1 MDLNPAL
8 MNITAQPNPV
18 PLRVLIVEDNPA
30 DAELMILRLNHEG
43 FHLDWQRV
51 ETEPDYLKALDTPRD
66 LILSDW
72 ILPQFSGQRALQLL
86 IERGLEVP
94 FILVSGGIGE
104 ETAVAVM
111 RQGAADYIKK
121 DRMDRLAQAVKNAL
135 EQKRLKDENKQAMQA
150 LSASEAKLRGL
161 FASMQ
166 EVVFIL
172 DREGVY
178 LEIGPTHPDLL
189 VRPAQELLGKRL
201 QDVFPADQAVEFSR
215 INQQVLDTQQTRY
228 IEYKLL
234 IQNRLVWFETS
245 ISPMSDQN
253 VIWVARDISER
264 KQAQA
269 QIQLQAA
276 ALAST
281 ANAIVIT
288 DRAGKIEWVN
298 PAYTA
303 LTGYS
308 PEEAVGQ
315 NPRILKSGKQDQ
327 LFYQQL
333 WQTILA
339 GQIWQGELV
348 NRRKDGSFYNEEQ
361 TISPLREADGQI
373 SKFIGIKQDIT
384 RRKQTEASLLA
395 LLQRQTQI
403 AALGHKL
410 ADTRDLTTICQI
422 SYRTL
427 KQMVDVAYFSI
438 ALMNADK
445 LSLQVVYTIQEDV
458 ELDPHTYPILDLA
471 NSQPSAIC
479 IRTIQ
484 GRKPIVST
492 NRAEIQNGPVS
503 SMGGKNGQEMRS
515 ACCLPMLAKDQVI
528 GLIGLQS
535 AQENAYTPEDL
546 EWLGIMA
553 NQIGLSIQNAMYYST
568 IQQRV
573 DELSAL
579 AVIDS
584 AVLSHFEP
592 QKMHAII
599 LEQVIIRLK
608 VDAAVL
614 FLFQPKNK
622 MLECVSEVG
631 YHDPEIL
638 QLRLRLGESLAGKAA
653 LDRQLLHLNLDDP
666 KNASLLKKTSLL
678 EDFKDYYGVPL
689 VADGQLIGVL
699 EVLHRSR
706 LTPNE
711 DWQHFLETLANQTAI
726 ALNTT
731 RLYDY
736 VQDSHN
742 ELLNA
747 YDLTIEG
754 WSKAMDLRD
763 KETENHTRRVTEMTQ
778 RLAQRFGIGEDQMVH
793 LRRGALLHDIGKLGI
808 PDQILLKPGGLTEEE
823 IKIMQSHPQ
832 LAYEMIFPIEYLRPA
847 LDIPYCHHEK
857 WDGTGYPRGLKGEE
871 IPFAARLFAVVDV
884 YDALT
889 SDRPYR
895 AAWSKEKALQYISEQ
910 SGKHF
915 DPRVVDAFLSLL
927 QTGELHLPV

>member
-8 MNITAQPNPV
+8 MNTTAQPNPV

-121 DRMDRLAQAVKNAL
+121 DRMDRLGQAVKNAL

-166 EVVFIL
+166 DLVLVL
-172 DREGVY
+172 DREGTY
-178 LEIGPTHPDLL
+178 REIAPTHPDLL

-201 QDVFPADQAVEFSR
+201 QDVFPADQAAEFIR
-215 INQQVLDTQQTRY
+215 VIQQVLNTQQTRY

-288 DRAGKIEWVN
+288 DHAGKIEWVN

-303 LTGYS
+303 LTGYAAK
-308 PEEAVGQ
+308 EVIGQ

-339 GQIWQGELV
+339 GQTWQGELV
-348 NRRKDGSFYNEEQ
+348 NKRKDGSFYNEEQ

-384 RRKQTEASLLA
+384 RRKQTEQSLWD
-395 LLQRQTQI
+395 LLQIQSQI
-403 AALGHKL
+403 AALGREL

-515 ACCLPMLAKDQVI
+515 ACCLPMLAEDQVI

-553 NQIGLSIQNAMYYST
+553 NQVGLSIQNAMYYST

-592 QKMHAII
+592 QKMYATI

-614 FLFQPKNK
+614 FLFQPKSQ
-622 MLECVSEVG
+622 MLECVSEAG
-631 YHDPEIL
+631 YHDPKIL
-638 QLRLRLGESLAGKAA
+638 QLRLQLGESLAGKTA

-666 KNASLLKKTSLL
+666 KNASFMKRNFQL
-678 EDFKDYYGVPL
+678 EGFKDYYGLPL

-736 VQDSHN
+736 VQNSHN

-793 LRRGALLHDIGKLGI
+793 LRRGALLHDIGKLGV

-823 IKIMQSHPQ
+823 WEMMRRHPQ
-832 LAYEMIFPIEYLRPA
+832 LAYDMLFPIEYLRPA